1 MDLTTLAIQV
11 SIVMGINE
19 AIKKSLLTK
28 PQYKYIPLLAIALGL
43 VLAIGLF
50 PAETVQQS
58 VTNGLIVGLSSV
70 GLFSTAKNVVERP
83 DETQ

>member
-28 PQYKYIPLLAIALGL
+28 PQYKFIPLLAIALGL
-43 VLAIGLF
+43 ILAVGLF
-50 PAETVQQS
+50 PAGTVQQS
-58 VTNGLIVGLSSV
+58 ITNGLIVGLSSV
-70 GLFSTAKNVVERP
+70 GLFSTAKNVIEKTT
-83 DETQ
+83 E